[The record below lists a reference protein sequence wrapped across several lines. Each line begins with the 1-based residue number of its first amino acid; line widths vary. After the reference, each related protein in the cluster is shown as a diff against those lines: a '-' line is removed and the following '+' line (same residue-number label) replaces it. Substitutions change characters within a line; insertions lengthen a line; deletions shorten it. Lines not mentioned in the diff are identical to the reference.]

1 MKFLRL
7 SLLLALLPLAALA
20 QPIIRNSATTNYPMQ
35 FEKLLSTSTSP
46 IFFVG
51 HIDLDGTVYESTKAT
66 FNNNYFFFDN
76 ITVTNG
82 FTNLTLTASALKKT
96 DANKGEASI
105 ANGGANT
112 FLEGTTPPVF
122 RTLTQADIPVI
133 VTNSG
138 NSVSIVPFQWGIVQ
152 TNNNCVLNNL
162 ILAGG
167 TYNSSGITWGVEY
180 FTNTTAVTKTV
191 LVPATVAMSGTAL
204 GSTTTCFYTNAATLT
219 VWSVGSIITQGVFR
233 SYP

>member
-7 SLLLALLPLAALA
+7 YLLLALLPLAALA

-51 HIDLDGTVYESTKAT
+51 HIDLDGTVYEATKGT

-76 ITVTNG
+76 VTVTNG
-82 FTNLTLTASALKKT
+82 FTNQTLTASTLKKT

-112 FLEGTTPPVF
+112 FLEGTTPPAF
-122 RTLTQADIPVI
+122 RALTQSDIPVI
-133 VTNSG
+133 VTNAN
-138 NSVSIVPFQWGIVQ
+138 NSVSIIPFQWGVLV
-152 TNNNCVLNNL
+152 TNNNAVMNNG

-167 TYNSSGITWGVEY
+167 TLSASGINWAVL
-180 FTNTTAVTKTV
+180 FMTNTSASTKT
-191 LVPATVAMSGTAL
+191 LLIPASVAVSGTAL
-204 GSTTTCFYTNAATLT
+204 GSTTTAFCTNAGILT
-219 VWSVGSIITQGVFR
+219 VWAIANTITGAVWR